1 MTIFTSGVTQ
11 LSEFSC
17 NHYLQILNAF
27 GNTGS
32 ANTAIVLSDNWSK
45 FRQNDNIISV
55 FGGGYS
61 SGAVLLKKNI
71 IQNMKTISGF
81 VLVNIL
87 GWKIIGELTNIK
99 KSIIIFAPHTSYRDG
114 LYGKLY
120 LMQLGVHYKFLSKK
134 EFFKFPLNYFFKIY
148 GSIPVS
154 KTKEYIDYVVE
165 LINNSHEL
173 HIVLSP
179 EGQLAK
185 AIRWKKGYYY
195 MAVRANVPIVVGF
208 IDYKRKEIGIK
219 KVIYTPTDIS
229 TVRKEIAQ
237 LYSDVTAK
245 YPDNFST
252 ELKI

>member
-1 MTIFTSGVTQ
+1 MT
-11 LSEFSC
+11 
-17 NHYLQILNAF
+17 
-27 GNTGS
+27 
-32 ANTAIVLSDNWSK
+32 
-45 FRQNDNIISV
+45 
-55 FGGGYS
+55 
-61 SGAVLLKKNI
+61 
-71 IQNMKTISGF
+71 TISRYI
-81 VLVNIL
+81 LVNLL
-87 GWKIIGELTNIK
+87 GWKIKGEFPHIK

-120 LMQLGVHYKFLSKK
+120 LMQLGINYKFLSKK

-165 LINNSHEL
+165 LINISHEL

-185 AIRWKKGYYY
+185 TIRWKKGYYY

-219 KVIYTPTDIS
+219 GVIDNLNSIES
-229 TVRKEIAQ
+229 VRQEVAV
-237 LYSDVTAK
+237 LYSDVSAK
-245 YPDNFST
+245 YPEKFSL
-252 ELKI
+252 EIKI